1 MSDGH
6 EKGGRDSDR
15 PGSKLGAAGPLA
27 ADAAAD
33 AAAAAGTGTEDGEVD
48 VVWTPSAS
56 MGEVWI
62 MDG

>member
-27 ADAAAD
+27 AG
-33 AAAAAGTGTEDGEVD
+33 AAAAAGTGTEDGDED
-48 VVWTPSAS
+48 VVWTPRAS